1 MVADGIIAEIRLSM
15 VQREGEQAVVK
26 TGNARNTTRSKL
38 NSSSANPEVTILD
51 ARRNALD
58 RTTNGR
64 VSSVEACNCKTWE
77 DSVIQSTQPCNYGA
91 I

>member
-1 MVADGIIAEIRLSM
+1 
-15 VQREGEQAVVK
+15 
-26 TGNARNTTRSKL
+26 
-38 NSSSANPEVTILD
+38 
-51 ARRNALD
+51 
-58 RTTNGR
+58 